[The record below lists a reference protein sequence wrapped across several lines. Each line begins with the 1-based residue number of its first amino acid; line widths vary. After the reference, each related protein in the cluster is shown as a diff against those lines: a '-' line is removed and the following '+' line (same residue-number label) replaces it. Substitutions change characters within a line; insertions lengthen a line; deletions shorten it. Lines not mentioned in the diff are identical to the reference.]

1 MEPIT
6 KDTLP
11 PSASMSGKNTVYIHC
26 DHIGRRSSY
35 GVCLFTIKAFEEGRL
50 SDLSECASCIQNGCS
65 AMKMRSQ
72 ELEAG
77 RALFF
82 KERTAAPVI
91 PADDSKPARVIN
103 GPTQPH
109 NPNYMRGWDAVGGE
123 SPTKSKRPAKTPP
136 KPAQTAS
143 EKMFGVKAPT
153 LQEAVNVAARESTL
167 GSEKQP
173 TPLVQYVAKLIRSKD
188 REAWRSGML
197 AIIKTFRLDKDG
209 QTRLVQKAKAL
220 AESKHPLDNAFI
232 PKLETA

>member
-6 KDTLP
+6 KDILP

-50 SDLSECASCIQNGCS
+50 SDLSECSSCIQSGCA
-65 AMKMRSQ
+65 AMKMRAQ
-72 ELEAG
+72 EIESG

-82 KERTAAPVI
+82 KERAAAPATQVDESRPERI
-91 PADDSKPARVIN
+91 IS

-109 NPNYMRGWDAVGGE
+109 NPNYMRGWNAVGGA
-123 SPTKSKRPAKTPP
+123 SSAKPAKTIKAPA

-143 EKMFGVKAPT
+143 EKLFGVKASS
-153 LQEAVNVAARESTL
+153 LQEAVTVAARESAL

-197 AIIKTFRLDKDG
+197 TIIKTFRLDKDG

-220 AESKHPLDNAFI
+220 AETTHPLDNAFI